1 MADNVSPDPAEQQA
15 LSAAQVEAGH
25 PPRHASPENPEVGH
39 EEDNVNVKVIFWLA
53 AGLVAFAVVVQLG
66 LAWMF
71 FAFRSAEDRE
81 KRSDYPEEF
90 SEGISPLPKAPRLEG
105 LEGHTVDGSGE
116 RTDGEIVVSSEEELY
131 RYSWVDEK
139 KGIVSIPIEVAFD
152 RLLSRRPAARSD
164 RDAKRFRDRGETV
177 PRASNSGRGQEEER

>member
-1 MADNVSPDPAEQQA
+1 MADNALPDPAEQHA
-15 LSAAQVEAGH
+15 PSGEQVEAGH

-39 EEDNVNVKVIFWLA
+39 EEDDVNVKVVLWFA
-53 AGLVAFAVVVQLG
+53 AGLVAFAVVLHLG

-105 LEGHTVDGSGE
+105 IEGRKEDVSGE
-116 RTDGEIVVSSEEELY
+116 RTGSAITVSREEELT
-131 RYSWVDEK
+131 RYGWVDEK
-139 KGIVSIPIEVAFD
+139 RGIVSIPIDEAFD
-152 RLLSRRPAARSD
+152 RLLSKKPNARSD
-164 RDAKRFRDRGETV
+164 KDARRYRDRGETV
-177 PRASNSGRGQEEER
+177 PHDANSGRGREEER

>member
-1 MADNVSPDPAEQQA
+1 MADNVSPDPAEQRA
-15 LSAAQVEAGH
+15 PSGAQVEAGH
-25 PPRHASPENPEVGH
+25 PPRHASPENPEIGH

-53 AGLVAFAVVVQLG
+53 AGLVAFAVVVHLG

-105 LEGHTVDGSGE
+105 IEGRKQDGSRE
-116 RTDGEIVVSSEEELY
+116 RTGGEIAVSREEELY
-131 RYSWVDEK
+131 RYGWVDEK
-139 KGIVSIPIEVAFD
+139 RGIVSIPIDEAFD
-152 RLLSRRPAARSD
+152 RLLSKKPKARSD
-164 RDAKRFRDRGETV
+164 RDAKRFRDRGERV
-177 PRASNSGRGQEEER
+177 PHDANSGRGQEEER